1 MFLLAVGEMGPV
13 NFLMLMK
20 DINILTLLILYYK
33 LTLVVSLTYS
43 RVIWEGKL
51 PRSGWSVAMHMRE
64 YIDY

>member
-33 LTLVVSLTYS
+33 LTLVVSLTHS
-43 RVIWEGKL
+43 RVIWEGEL
-51 PRSGWSVAMHMRE
+51 PR
-64 YIDY
+64 